1 MSDLLSWLGF
11 LRSLKLFTS
20 QTPVKRPKSNAQ
32 RVIEKALARYRT
44 KASEKVKQDLCAE
57 CRDRR
62 CDRGIYCKTFE
73 DSIQETAWE
82 MISSEDN

>member
-11 LRSLKLFTS
+11 LRYFKLFTS

-32 RVIEKALARYRT
+32 RVIEKALERYRT
-44 KASEKVKQDLCAE
+44 EASEKVKQELCVE

-62 CDRGIYCKTFE
+62 CDRGIYCKAFE
-73 DSIQETAWE
+73 DSIQETAWD
-82 MISSEDN
+82 MISAEDN